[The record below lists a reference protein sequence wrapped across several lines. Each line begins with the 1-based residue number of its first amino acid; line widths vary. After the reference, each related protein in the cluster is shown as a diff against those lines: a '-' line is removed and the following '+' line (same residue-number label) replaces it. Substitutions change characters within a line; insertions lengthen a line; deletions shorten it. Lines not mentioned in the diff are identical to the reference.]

1 MRLLRI
7 LALAFIFL
15 PLIPVAGS
23 ARRYCS
29 SPRWIGNSGHYS
41 YYQYRCY
48 HRHRLRHHRLRS
60 WYHRHL
66 DRD

>member
-1 MRLLRI
+1 MRLLRTLGLAVI
-7 LALAFIFL
+7 LF
-15 PLIPVAGS
+15 PLIPAAAS

-29 SPRWIGNSGHYS
+29 NAQWIGSSGHYS

-48 HRHRLRHHRLRS
+48 HRHRLRHHASRS
-60 WYHRHL
+60 WYHRHI